1 MHCLNKK
8 YPRTS
13 TFYIYISYLL
23 LDVKL
28 GYEPVCP
35 SIGRLFCWSAGCLSV
50 MIKICLSMLLS
61 GSLFILSVLYP
72 FSIEFN
78 ILVVGVWYILW
89 SNIGNTSDHQV
100 SQEIDYK

>member
-1 MHCLNKK
+1 
-8 YPRTS
+8 
-13 TFYIYISYLL
+13 
-23 LDVKL
+23 
-28 GYEPVCP
+28 
-35 SIGRLFCWSAGCLSV
+35 
-50 MIKICLSMLLS
+50 MLLS